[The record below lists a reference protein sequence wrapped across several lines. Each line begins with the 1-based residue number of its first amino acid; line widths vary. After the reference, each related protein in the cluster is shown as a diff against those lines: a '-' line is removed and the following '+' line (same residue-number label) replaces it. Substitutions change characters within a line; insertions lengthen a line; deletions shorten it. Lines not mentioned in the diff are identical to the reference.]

1 MCSRDLRGGSE
12 VGFVVKTEKGLG
24 VCVMYLWKSLRLI
37 STCVIPP
44 VISTSGGGGGVL
56 VMIVGGGGDLHGGG
70 GSNSESSLLFSLS
83 SFFDFFIAILTEL
96 RTLFAARD
104 FMML

>member
-12 VGFVVKTEKGLG
+12 VGFVVKIEKGLG

-37 STCVIPP
+37 LTCVVPP
-44 VISTSGGGGGVL
+44 VISTSGGGGVL

-70 GSNSESSLLFSLS
+70 GSNSESSLLFPLS
-83 SFFDFFIAILTEL
+83 SFLDFFIAILTEL